1 MVEMLVVVVEVEVEE
16 EEERSR
22 RIRHFADSGTDSYN
36 VNCLHHQRQLHI
48 CVYYSYVAQINL
60 PDCALSSE
68 QKIVKLKVTWK

>member
-1 MVEMLVVVVEVEVEE
+1 MVEMVVVMVEV
-16 EEERSR
+16 EERSR

-36 VNCLHHQRQLHI
+36 VNCLHHQRRLHI